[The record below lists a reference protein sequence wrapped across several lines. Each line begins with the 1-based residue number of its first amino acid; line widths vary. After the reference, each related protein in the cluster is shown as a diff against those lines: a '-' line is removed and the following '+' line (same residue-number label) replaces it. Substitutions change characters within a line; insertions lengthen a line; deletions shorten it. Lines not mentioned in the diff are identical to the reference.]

1 MLNKSGVRE
10 RVRKGASTYNGI
22 AVLMC
27 YDVLFRAGEML
38 LSLNLTGH

>member
-1 MLNKSGVRE
+1 MCLKVGE
-10 RVRKGASTYNGI
+10 RKGENGASTYNGI

-27 YDVLFRAGEML
+27 YDVLFRAGEIL